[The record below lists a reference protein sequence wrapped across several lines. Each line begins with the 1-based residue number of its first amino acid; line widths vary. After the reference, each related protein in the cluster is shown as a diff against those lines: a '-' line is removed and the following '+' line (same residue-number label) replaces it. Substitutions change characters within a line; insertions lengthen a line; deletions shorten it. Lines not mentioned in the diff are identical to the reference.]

1 MATTR
6 IEVRAGEPYPV
17 LVGNDLLGEVPA
29 LIGAQAQRVA
39 IIHPSSQL
47 PRVTELRAML
57 AADRS
62 AITVE
67 IPDAEAAK
75 SAEVAAYCWSVLGS
89 EGFTRSDVV
98 IAIGGGATT
107 DVAGFVAA
115 TWLRGVGVLHVPTTL
130 LAMVDAAVGG
140 KTGINTAA
148 GKNLVGAI
156 HEPLGVVCD
165 LSSLTTLPSADLV
178 AGLAEVVK
186 AGFIRDLAILEVAAE
201 AVAGDAG
208 VLTDPA
214 RAAYS
219 PELRE
224 VVERAIAVKADVV
237 AGDLRETTRAPGG
250 REILNYG
257 HTFGHAVETVSG
269 YRWRHGEAVS
279 IGMMYAAQLAGL
291 VGRLSS
297 AEVARHRE
305 LLSGLGLPTTYV
317 GTDWEPLAAA
327 MAVDKKARGMQ
338 LRFVV
343 LDGIGNP
350 GFLDGPDP
358 DLLLAAYRCL
368 AG

>member
-6 IEVRAGEPYPV
+6 IEVRAGTPYPV
-17 LVGNDLLGEVPA
+17 LVGNDLLGEVPG
-29 LIGAQAQRVA
+29 LIGAQARRVA

-47 PRVTELRAML
+47 PRVTQLRAAL
-57 AADRS
+57 AADRV
-62 AITVE
+62 AVTIE
-67 IPDAEAAK
+67 LPDAEAAK
-75 SAEVAAYCWSVLGS
+75 TAEVAAYCWSVLGS

-98 IAIGGGATT
+98 VGVGGGATT
-107 DVAGFVAA
+107 DLAGFVAA

-156 HEPLGVVCD
+156 HEPMGVVCD
-165 LSSLTTLPSADLV
+165 LSSLATLPSADLV

-186 AGFIRDLAILEVAAE
+186 AGFIRDLAILDVAAG
-201 AVAGDAG
+201 AVTGDVGA
-208 VLTDPA
+208 LTDPA
-214 RAAYS
+214 RAAHS

-224 VVERAIAVKADVV
+224 VVQRAITVKADVV

-279 IGMMYAAQLAGL
+279 IGMVYAAELAGI
-291 VGRLSS
+291 VGRLTP
-297 AEVARHRE
+297 AEVTRHRE
-305 LLSGLGLPTTYV
+305 LLSGLGLPTTYA
-317 GTDWEPLAAA
+317 GSAWESLAAA
-327 MAVDKKARGMQ
+327 MAVDKKARGTQ

-358 DLLLAAYRCL
+358 ELLLAAYRRL
-368 AG
+368 AV